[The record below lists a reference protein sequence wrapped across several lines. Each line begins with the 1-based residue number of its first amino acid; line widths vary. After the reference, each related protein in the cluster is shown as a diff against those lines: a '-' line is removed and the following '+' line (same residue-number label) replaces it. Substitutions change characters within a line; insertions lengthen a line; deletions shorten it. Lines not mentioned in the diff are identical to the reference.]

1 MNFLI
6 FLEKYIENQRTNN
19 IITGIFIIYN
29 IDINTFDIFIR
40 VSIVIQIIFKNGN
53 IKYNNQYKIFIFIFN
68 YINQEI
74 LNKKKIL

>member
-6 FLEKYIENQRTNN
+6 FLEKCIENQRTNN

-74 LNKKKIL
+74 LNKKKYY

>member
-68 YINQEI
+68 YINQ
-74 LNKKKIL
+74 